1 MDEDKAIRAAK
12 LTLGGMLEKKRAKS
26 AVERAQGQIAP
37 SKYLP
42 GVPRA
47 VHAAGGYV
55 PQASLPVS
63 RVAIANP
70 VSYGQQPTAID
81 ALSSLASIGSTV
93 KGFSDTVEGEE
104 APTGGGHH
112 PNDGHDHSNMSEAAL
127 AAWGKLTDAYGQPL
141 TVTSAYR
148 DPKRNES
155 VGGAGNSQ
163 HMHGNAYDIDTSGMS
178 YEDRLALADMAW
190 NSGFRGVGFYDN
202 SLHFDVGDPRSWGPS
217 YSRDSIP
224 EWALPWAQERYGYAD
239 GGPVTSNDNFRNW
252 FGNSVT
258 HTDGEPHVFYTGT
271 SKDKDFTSFNVGRHG
286 AWFTRDPEVASS
298 YAEQNDSQGY
308 KRDGWNMV
316 KTNTASRVI
325 PAYVRAENPYTGELP
340 PEVMR
345 DNYKAAQ
352 SDWFDSLRAK
362 GHDAWIP
369 ASQNGNLL
377 VALKEPHQIKS
388 IYNSGKFDP
397 KQKHMNKADGGS
409 VGVPGKTVKAYK
421 LFRRKG
427 DQLYPL
433 FVNAEKPVPMGE
445 WIDAEEGPQ
454 GKAQGKVKSKL
465 GDLAYRPGWH
475 AGDLPVATHIGGKSS
490 PDLKAPDYRP
500 DNHVW
505 AEVEMPND
513 VDWQSEA
520 NARAKVNKAGQ
531 PILNTAHIT
540 DQLPKG
546 GFYRY
551 KTNPNMTGNWLIGG
565 SMKVNRVLSDE
576 EVKTINDQAGTADLP
591 RRSGGFAAGGAAMF
605 EGMHED
611 LTNEDGTPKELW
623 HGTPGEGFEAF
634 DDAKLGS
641 TRDYGFYGRGH
652 YLTPD
657 RDVAEEYT
665 TNEYENPG
673 TVMGPLHA
681 ALKNPYIWDTSDAG
695 SHRTLRDLQSMG
707 IMKGQG
713 KLEPWDNL
721 QRHHIDPFMR
731 EMKNRGHDGVLVKGD
746 SGLSEVVVFKP
757 TAIKH
762 RDAEVFDPNDPRI
775 MRAGGGRT
783 LYSRA
788 AEIIR
793 GLPQEKGTVDQY
805 IAAAKARGAKPSE
818 LEHAGRPE
826 GDKITRD
833 EMAKHF
839 ESRLPKLK
847 IEQYG
852 ENPSR
857 LTRDEDKRRIE
868 LQNRDQLGRGEPL
881 TPEEKTEQ
889 ERLNR
894 RLMSSPNVMTHNEDE
909 SGEEQAIEPE
919 YSAYKLPGG
928 QNYRERLISL
938 QRPKD
943 PREPLEDRLKKLT
956 QTQNAWPEGHPAR
969 DRFDSE
975 INEIKGKLE
984 TMPQRK
990 EPATYQ
996 SSHWAGHP
1004 NVLAHI
1010 RMQDRTL
1017 GEDRDSVRPIAEKL
1031 ATGLGIGIRDLASG
1045 AASVGIQNKIITPQ
1059 EAASLSRL
1067 MGWRNG
1073 YDQAPGIGKR
1083 VLHVEEL
1090 QSDWGQEGRD
1100 KGFADTENPYEV
1112 FNKKTKEV
1120 ISRHPSYSAAWD
1132 AYRAIPEDQAAD
1144 LDTGK
1149 STGPSTAPYV
1159 TNTQHWTDLALK
1171 HVLQEAAHGNYDG
1184 IVFSP
1189 GQAQADRYG
1198 LEKQVD
1204 SIKYWPEDRT
1214 LSALQGN
1221 STRIAKQDIGPED
1234 LPSLIGKELSEKL
1247 LHPDSVRKSEYD
1259 GSTYH
1264 MLQGDQM
1271 KVGGSGMKSYY
1282 DQIVP
1287 KSVMRLAQQH
1297 DPEAKAAG
1305 PVDLGGGYSG
1315 FHLPMTDTL
1324 KNSIIDKGFS
1334 AFKRGG
1340 NVDKALAITRS
1351 FTKDGR
1357 AATMQL
1363 KAKGD

>member
-1 MDEDKAIRAAK
+1 MDKDKAIRAAK

-47 VHAAGGYV
+47 VHA
-55 PQASLPVS
+55 
-63 RVAIANP
+63 
-70 VSYGQQPTAID
+70 
-81 ALSSLASIGSTV
+81 
-93 KGFSDTVEGEE
+93 
-104 APTGGGHH
+104 
-112 PNDGHDHSNMSEAAL
+112 
-127 AAWGKLTDAYGQPL
+127 
-141 TVTSAYR
+141 
-148 DPKRNES
+148 
-155 VGGAGNSQ
+155 
-163 HMHGNAYDIDTSGMS
+163 
-178 YEDRLALADMAW
+178 
-190 NSGFRGVGFYDN
+190 
-202 SLHFDVGDPRSWGPS
+202 
-217 YSRDSIP
+217 
-224 EWALPWAQERYGYAD
+224 D
-239 GGPVTSNDNFRNW
+239 GGPVADLGQAREQKQLQTFSNNMRSDIHQRASNAMAAHQKAVDAGVF
-252 FGNSVT
+252 
-258 HTDGEPHVFYTGT
+258 DGYEVGDTLQGSAHPMRITGRFVRKWKPT
-271 SKDKDFTSFNVGRHG
+271 PMTLQSFDRMGTKPTIIEHEG
-286 AWFTRDPEVASS
+286 
-298 YAEQNDSQGY
+298 EQYIPMLRYQTG
-308 KRDGWNMV
+308 KEGVDGFQEGD
-316 KTNTASRVI
+316 
-325 PAYVRAENPYTGELP
+325 AYLDGV
-340 PEVMR
+340 
-345 DNYKAAQ
+345 KAAGYQ
-352 SDWFDSLRAK
+352 KMGGLR
-362 GHDAWIP
+362 
-369 ASQNGNLL
+369 
-377 VALKEPHQIKS
+377 
-388 IYNSGKFDP
+388 
-397 KQKHMNKADGGS
+397 S
-409 VGVPGKTVKAYK
+409 VK
-421 LFRRKG
+421 
-427 DQLYPL
+427 
-433 FVNAEKPVPMGE
+433 
-445 WIDAEEGPQ
+445 
-454 GKAQGKVKSKL
+454 
-465 GDLAYRPGWH
+465 
-475 AGDLPVATHIGGKSS
+475 
-490 PDLKAPDYRP
+490 
-500 DNHVW
+500 
-505 AEVEMPND
+505 
-513 VDWQSEA
+513 
-520 NARAKVNKAGQ
+520 
-531 PILNTAHIT
+531 
-540 DQLPKG
+540 
-546 GFYRY
+546 
-551 KTNPNMTGNWLIGG
+551 
-565 SMKVNRVLSDE
+565 
-576 EVKTINDQAGTADLP
+576 
-591 RRSGGFAAGGAAMF
+591 AAGGAAMF
-605 EGMHED
+605 EGIHPD
-611 LTNEDGTPKELW
+611 LQDESGNPKDLY
-623 HGTPGEGFEAF
+623 HGTTGEGFDEF
-634 DDAKLGS
+634 KDAKLGS
-641 TRDYGFYGRGH
+641 TRDHGFYGRGH

-894 RLMSSPNVMTHNEDE
+894 RLMSSPNVLSDE
-909 SGEEQAIEPE
+909 ETEEPLETE
-919 YSAYKLPGG
+919 YGAYRLPGG

-975 INEIKGKLE
+975 INELKGKLE
-984 TMPQRK
+984 TMPPRK

-1031 ATGLGIGIRDLASG
+1031 AAGLGIGIRDLASG

-1271 KVGGSGMKSYY
+1271 KVGGGGMKSYY

-1340 NVDKALAITRS
+1340 KVDKALAITRS